1 MFTMKLKVEK
11 EFELTGI
18 EGPFKHQSPTSVQTE
33 YHLNVKE
40 TTTGQKVG
48 VILVLG
54 KDSIEAL
61 NQDREVIE
69 EPHSVEGLIARLF
82 IEQLRKDVTISY
94 SGGSRGQV
102 DTALT
107 LLEISG
113 FTFLSPVAVEV
124 IDTLIRRHPLLTYPQ
139 TYPQGEKCS
148 PST

>member
-1 MFTMKLKVEK
+1 MKLKVEK
-11 EFELTGI
+11 EFELT
-18 EGPFKHQSPTSVQTE
+18 ELRGPFKHQSPTGVQTE

-40 TTTGQKVG
+40 TTTGQKVR

-54 KDSIEAL
+54 IVSIEAL

-94 SGGSRGQV
+94 RGSSDNKV
-102 DTALT
+102 VTKLTHLDTAG
-107 LLEISG
+107 I
-113 FTFLSPVAVEV
+113 TFLSPVAIEA

-139 TYPQGEKCS
+139 
-148 PST
+148 